1 MMIFV
6 MQVNSLLH
14 KPGRGIGALFLAL
27 LAGCAATTPGPTE
40 TDRLLDNCQI
50 SLNTS
55 RLQRDS
61 CEADLDDTRLALQKL
76 QSDSQSQIADCLTE
90 RDQFAES
97 LSDTELALSRCRQSS
112 AVIDE
117 NLARLKRREQEIRH
131 NLEEQIMARDVEV
144 QLLMDQLSVRVL
156 DKILFKSGS
165 AEILPTGFK
174 VLEKIANALRDGD
187 DIIRIEGH
195 TDNVPIGPNLKHRYP
210 SNWELSAMRAAS
222 VIRYLQF
229 GQSIDPERLMLV
241 SMSKYRPIATNENDT
256 GRQRNRRVEIV
267 LRAAE
272 RY

>member
-1 MMIFV
+1 MILV
-6 MQVNSLLH
+6 KRVYSLVY
-14 KPGRGIGALFLAL
+14 KPGRGVAL
-27 LAGCAATTPGPTE
+27 LLFALLVGCATTTPGPTE

-50 SLNTS
+50 SLDTS

-61 CEADLDDTRLALQKL
+61 CETDLDKTQLALQKL
-76 QSDSQSQIADCLTE
+76 QLDSQSQLTDCLTHRE
-90 RDQFAES
+90 QLADS

-112 AVIDE
+112 AVADE
-117 NLARLKRREQEIRH
+117 NLARLKRREQEIRR
-131 NLEEQIMARDVEV
+131 NLEEQIVARDVEV

-165 AEILPTGFK
+165 AEILPGGFK

-187 DIIRIEGH
+187 DTIRIEGH
-195 TDNVPIGPNLKHRYP
+195 TDNVSIGPNLKHRYP

-241 SMSKYRPIATNENDT
+241 SMSKYRPIATNESDT